1 MGGSRSVA
9 AQSTPLMVPFSVPKG
24 NREEGSRGGGRTAV
38 FHSSGGAREAG
49 RRRVAAAALPRP
61 TVMLLWEVGDKA
73 HVG

>member
-1 MGGSRSVA
+1 
-9 AQSTPLMVPFSVPKG
+9 
-24 NREEGSRGGGRTAV
+24 V
-38 FHSSGGAREAG
+38 FHGSGGAREAG